1 MTLLTWWSRW
11 SRSYFDFS
19 SISSSL
25 ILHLSDPRGQP
36 DSCPA
41 EQQVRQPGR
50 HHRRQVTPGPQG
62 HPEALQDEISEADEN
77 AGGHA
82 DECVAPA
89 RGRAERNGNQD
100 DDQACPRVCDA
111 GV

>member
-1 MTLLTWWSRW
+1 
-11 SRSYFDFS
+11 FS

-50 HHRRQVTPGPQG
+50 HHRRQVTSGPQG

-89 RGRAERNGNQD
+89 RGAPKGTAIKTTTRHVQESAMRAYN
-100 DDQACPRVCDA
+100 C
-111 GV
+111 